1 LPADNPTRRPV
12 ACIVAAGGTEA
23 SPEGWCG
30 SAADRLRRA
39 LKRAGVAEVV
49 EETALADL
57 DGPVVLLRDDAVID
71 APLLQAV
78 LKAPGKLLLSNG
90 EAPGHPVAAHA
101 PAGLAAAAAAA
112 LKSDSVPGV
121 PGALPSGL
129 EAVTVNDLGASY
141 WEALRKREEP
151 YALVL
156 RPESMPR
163 IEWRMF
169 MGTYKGATDLVT
181 KYLWPRPAFHAT
193 KLCARLGI
201 TPNQVTALSLVL
213 VIAAF
218 WWFWQGAWLPG
229 LLAAWGMTFLDTVDG
244 KLARITLQS
253 SKWGN
258 VFDHGIDLVHP
269 PFWYWAWAVGLQAG
283 PHAVPSAELAVLLAV
298 IIAGYVLQRVI
309 EGIAIWR
316 LGLEIHVWRRI
327 DTWFRLITARRNPN
341 LLLLTVFTAAG
352 RPDLGLAAVAAW
364 TAVCLLLHVLQ
375 LLQGLLAARGG
386 KLKSWLA

>member
-1 LPADNPTRRPV
+1 LHGAT
-12 ACIVAAGGTEA
+12 T
-23 SPEGWCG
+23 
-30 SAADRLRRA
+30 
-39 LKRAGVAEVV
+39 
-49 EETALADL
+49 
-57 DGPVVLLRDDAVID
+57 
-71 APLLQAV
+71 
-78 LKAPGKLLLSNG
+78 
-90 EAPGHPVAAHA
+90 
-101 PAGLAAAAAAA
+101 
-112 LKSDSVPGV
+112 
-121 PGALPSGL
+121 GALPDGL
-129 EAVTVNDLGASY
+129 RATDAAGLGAAY

-151 YALVL
+151 YALQVVPARL
-156 RPESMPR
+156 KA

-201 TPNQVTALSLVL
+201 TPNQVTALSFVL

-283 PHAVPSAELAVLLAV
+283 PHAVPPAELVVLLAV

-341 LLLLTVFTAAG
+341 LVLLTVFTAAG

-364 TAVCLLLHVLQ
+364 TALCLLLHVLQ